1 MIPPHVMAVQVAV
14 VDPYQTSLQY
24 SGLTVAPARVGAPVE
39 LAFTVDHHGG
49 VFLGFFAGT
58 GTFSGAITD
67 TSGNVVAVTNDVNVS
82 LRYGAFTEVRLYTPP
97 LAAQYAGRTLV
108 AYAGPSAVL
117 GPLSAGQVF
126 SGVSNLLSTS
136 FTVSFYVSSG
146 AGGSSSGSATS
157 SSGTGAGTS
166 TTSTVGTPP
175 AKILGIPSRY
185 VIGGGILAAGGLGA
199 WIVLHRPAPSSQAI
213 RARAD
218 ARAVVMDARSRA
230 RDAAAARRER
240 AGGRT
245 EHYPAPEVLTAD
257 GAPISSGRTI
267 GRHARR
273 REAAGVMT

>member
-1 MIPPHVMAVQVAV
+1 MIPPHVMAVQVDV

-24 SGLTVAPARVGAPVE
+24 SGLTVAPSRVGAPVE

-58 GTFSGAITD
+58 GAFSGAITD

-136 FTVSFYVSSG
+136 FTVSSYVSSG
-146 AGGSSSGSATS
+146 AGASASSGATS
-157 SSGTGAGTS
+157 GASGSGAA
-166 TTSTVGTPP
+166 TTSTVGTPTT
-175 AKILGIPSRY
+175 KILGIPSSY
-185 VIGGGILAAGGLGA
+185 VIGGGILVAGGLGA